1 LVAIADNIARRTK
14 QLLHVVFGSGLKTP
28 LDVAVADLA
37 RLNIAGLFPSYAA
50 AYQAWAAA

>member
-1 LVAIADNIARRTK
+1 MAIADNIAGRTK